1 MYCKNCGSTL
11 PDSISE
17 GEFCTYCGSKVTSDG
32 LVQNQTYQPLNTSD
46 SNVQPAATNTFA
58 IAGFVLGLISWF
70 LNLWGIIGTLAIV
83 FSALGLSKLKFV
95 NNKGKVF
102 AIIGLISGICNVL
115 YFVIRLIYVMSLY

>member
-32 LVQNQTYQPLNTSD
+32 IAQNQTYQPANTAN
-46 SNVQPAATNTFA
+46 SNDTPAATNTFA

-83 FSALGLSKLKFV
+83 FSALGLSKLKV
-95 NNKGKVF
+95 YNNKGKVF

-115 YFVIRLIYVMSLY
+115 YFVIRLVYLMGLY

>member
-11 PDSISE
+11 PDSTSD
-17 GEFCTYCGSKVTSDG
+17 GEFCTYCGSKVTLGDA
-32 LVQNQTYQPLNTSD
+32 VQNQTYQAANTAV
-46 SNVQPAATNTFA
+46 SNVNPTATNTFA

-83 FSALGLSKLKFV
+83 FSALGLSKLKLY

-115 YFVIRLIYVMSLY
+115 YFVIRLIYIIGLY

>member
-11 PDSISE
+11 PDNTSE

-32 LVQNQTYQPLNTSD
+32 IAQNHTYQPANTAN

-58 IAGFVLGLISWF
+58 IAGFVLGLVSWF
-70 LNLWGIIGTLAIV
+70 LNLWGIVGTLAIV
-83 FSALGLSKLKFV
+83 FSALGLSKLKHY

-115 YFVIRLIYVMSLY
+115 YFVICLISLMNAF